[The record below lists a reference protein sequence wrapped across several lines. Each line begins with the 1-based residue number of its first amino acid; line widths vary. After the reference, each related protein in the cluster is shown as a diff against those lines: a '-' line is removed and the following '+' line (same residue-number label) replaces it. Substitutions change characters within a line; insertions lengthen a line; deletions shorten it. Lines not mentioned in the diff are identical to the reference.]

1 MRKLTGTQTTLAPSS
16 FLKPAI
22 GIGLVLA
29 AMTCLAVQDGHRGRA
44 KMQDMPQP
52 LQRMFRAQMAL
63 KYTGVRLVEFKRDG
77 KRIQTEEII
86 SKDGPRY
93 RIEYPRGS
101 AFAGQ
106 IIVENGRER
115 LHFFPDT
122 NEIKVLPRRKDE
134 TLMRIG
140 RLLGGRD
147 RQGKVDVKPGERI
160 ANRATQ
166 RVSLSDS
173 KGNVLMRLW
182 IDEGNGMLL
191 KREMLDLVG
200 SPIASFEFRRVDYSP
215 VFRPA
220 DFEIQRAGARLLTLV
235 DELNALAE
243 KHGFPVKRLTDVPG
257 LELDSV
263 RALWK
268 GSGIEQLYVGNGK
281 RISFFMLKSAI
292 NPDRLSKRSGGKTAS
307 ATWQAGGVSFVLI
320 GNVDQPEIDRLANRL
335 K

>member
-1 MRKLTGTQTTLAPSS
+1 MRMLTGTQTTLAPFKPIR
-16 FLKPAI
+16 FLIAFALVGAASLGSAI
-22 GIGLVLA
+22 
-29 AMTCLAVQDGHRGRA
+29 QDGHRGRA
-44 KMQDMPQP
+44 RLQDLPQP

-140 RLLGGRD
+140 RMLGGRD
-147 RQGKVDVKPGERI
+147 RRGSVDVKVGERV

-166 RVSLSDS
+166 KVSLSDS

-182 IDEGNGMLL
+182 IDEANGMLL

-200 SPIASFEFRRVDYSP
+200 SPIASFEFRRVDYNP

-220 DFEIQRAGARLLTLV
+220 DFEIQRAGARRLTLV
-235 DELNALAE
+235 DELNSLTD
-243 KHGFPVKRLTDVPG
+243 KLGFPAKRLTDVPD
-257 LELDSV
+257 LQLDSV
-263 RALWK
+263 RPVWK
-268 GSGIEQLYVGNGK
+268 GSGIEQLYVGSGK
-281 RISFFMLKSAI
+281 RISFFMLKSPI
-292 NPDRLSKRSGGKTAS
+292 DPERLSKRSGGKTAS
-307 ATWQAGGVSFVLI
+307 AAWQSGGVSYVLI
-320 GNVDQPEIDRLANRL
+320 GNVDQAEIDRLANRL

>member
-1 MRKLTGTQTTLAPSS
+1 M
-16 FLKPAI
+16 I
-22 GIGLVLA
+22 GIGCVSA
-29 AMTCLAVQDGHRGRA
+29 AAWSGAFQEARQGRPNF
-44 KMQDMPQP
+44 QELPQP
-52 LQRMFRAQMAL
+52 LQRMFRAQMTL

-77 KRIQTEEII
+77 NRVQTEEII

-147 RQGKVDVKPGERI
+147 RRGGIDIKPGERI

-166 RVSLSDS
+166 RIALSDPR
-173 KGNVLMRLW
+173 GNVLMRLW
-182 IDEGNGMLL
+182 IDEANGMLL
-191 KREMLDLVG
+191 KREMLDPVG
-200 SPIASFEFRRVDYSP
+200 SPIASFEFRRVDYNP

-220 DFEIQRAGARLLTLV
+220 DFEIQRAGARRLTLV
-235 DELNALAE
+235 DELNQLAE
-243 KHGFPVKRLTDVPG
+243 KHGFPAKRLTDVG
-257 LELDSV
+257 ELKLDSV
-263 RALWK
+263 RMLWK

-281 RISFFMLKSAI
+281 RISFFMTKSAI
-292 NPDRLSKRSGGKTAS
+292 NPERLAKRSGGKTAS
-307 ATWQAGGVSFVLI
+307 ATWQAGGVSYVLI
-320 GNVDQPEIDRLANRL
+320 GNVDQAEIERLANRL